1 MEQQKED
8 DGYMNKKAE
17 SITRMIDIPYGL
29 DHSKK
34 RYPVRGFTRDKLVE
48 MILMFSAAIFILAI
62 IVISIFI
69 FARGVPLIYKVGISD
84 FLLATEWNPTKG
96 MFGIATMFV
105 GTLAVTMVSL
115 LWAVPL
121 GVATAIFMA
130 ELAPAK
136 IGRLLGR
143 LVELL
148 AGIPSVVYGFFG
160 LIVIVPFIRENLGGS
175 GLSVMAGAVILGI
188 MILPTI
194 INISRDAIVA
204 VPLEYKEGSL
214 ALGATHYQSIAR
226 VILPAARSGIITAV
240 ILGMGRAIGETMA
253 VVMVTGNSTIIPNSI
268 ISPVRTMTSNIVLEM
283 GYASGDHQSALFAT
297 GVVLFIFTVILNL
310 IVNLSLKAGKN
321 YASN

>member
-1 MEQQKED
+1 
-8 DGYMNKKAE
+8 
-17 SITRMIDIPYGL
+17 
-29 DHSKK
+29 
-34 RYPVRGFTRDKLVE
+34 
-48 MILMFSAAIFILAI
+48 
-62 IVISIFI
+62 
-69 FARGVPLIYKVGISD
+69 
-84 FLLATEWNPTKG
+84 
-96 MFGIATMFV
+96 
-105 GTLAVTMVSL
+105 
-115 LWAVPL
+115 
-121 GVATAIFMA
+121 MA

>member
-1 MEQQKED
+1 
-8 DGYMNKKAE
+8 
-17 SITRMIDIPYGL
+17 MIDIPYGL

-48 MILMFSAAIFILAI
+48 MILMLSAAIFILAI